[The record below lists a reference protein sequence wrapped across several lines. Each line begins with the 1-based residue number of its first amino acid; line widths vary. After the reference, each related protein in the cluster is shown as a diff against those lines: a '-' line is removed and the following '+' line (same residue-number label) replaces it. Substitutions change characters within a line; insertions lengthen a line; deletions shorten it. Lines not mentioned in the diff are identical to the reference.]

1 MNQGNR
7 HMEIYPTISS
17 NFMYAQNFRNNFIFQ
32 KAAEE
37 KRTFPKGLLKLE
49 NATFPLVSW
58 RRKST

>member
-1 MNQGNR
+1 
-7 HMEIYPTISS
+7 MEIYPTISS